1 VVADFTHP
9 QPVAVLGLGTVGWP
23 VAQAVAA
30 AGHPVLGF
38 DIDTGQVAALRRE
51 LAEHPPAGQLHLV
64 TQPAAL
70 AAAGTYL
77 ICAPTDLSDGR
88 PELSAVL
95 AALDLIAGL
104 LRPGD
109 LVAVESTLP
118 PGATAQLLAP
128 RLAGRSGLTPG
139 TDFALVYAPER
150 LDPGN
155 AHFGVRNTPKLLGG
169 LTPACTEVGRT
180 FYETVV
186 GTVTAVTAAE
196 AELAKLLENS
206 FRQVNVALV
215 NELTMLC
222 AATGVDVHTVLDAA
236 ASKPFGFMPFRAG
249 PGTGGRCI
257 PLATEY
263 LVAAQRSAGLT
274 PRLTQAAMTV
284 NQAMPDFVVRRLD
297 QLLAG
302 QGRRSPGAGIGRR
315 LGIQVE
321 CGRRPELERRG
332 VGPVA
337 IAGESHRA
345 WLRRT
350 GSGLR
355 GGRPAAG
362 HAGPAVRGA
371 RADGRSDSAYPPS
384 GPRRGGVDPSGSDS
398 AGHPRHLESD
408 GRQRPP
414 TVTVARP
421 QTRHQRAS
429 RQAGLSVA
437 HLASWKARP

>member
-1 VVADFTHP
+1 MSNLRSVVVADFTHP

-38 DIDTGQVAALRRE
+38 DIDTGRVATLRQE
-51 LAEHPPAGQLHLV
+51 LAGHLPAGRMHLV
-64 TQPAAL
+64 TRPAAL

-77 ICAPTDLSDGR
+77 ICAPTDVREGR
-88 PELSAVL
+88 PELAAVL
-95 AALDLIAGL
+95 TALDLIAGL

-169 LTPACTEVGRT
+169 LTPACTGAGRI

-186 GTVTAVTAAE
+186 ETVTAVTSAE

-215 NELTMLC
+215 NELAMLC

-263 LVAAQRSAGLT
+263 LAAAQRSAGLT

-284 NQAMPDFVVRRLD
+284 NQAMPDFVVRRLER
-297 QLLAG
+297 LLAG
-302 QGRRSPGAGIGRR
+302 QGRPIAGARVLIVGLAYKSDVADARNSSAAALVRSLRRAGAIVQGYDELIPVFEVDGRPLEMPAR
-315 LGIQVE
+315 LSEVLEPVDAAILHTHHRDLDE
-321 CGRRPELERRG
+321 AELTRAARIVLDTRG
-332 VGPVA
+332 TLNPVA
-337 IAGESHRA
+337 DNVHR
-345 WLRRT
+345 L
-350 GSGLR
+350 
-355 GGRPAAG
+355 
-362 HAGPAVRGA
+362 
-371 RADGRSDSAYPPS
+371 
-384 GPRRGGVDPSGSDS
+384 
-398 AGHPRHLESD
+398 
-408 GRQRPP
+408 
-414 TVTVARP
+414 
-421 QTRHQRAS
+421 
-429 RQAGLSVA
+429 
-437 HLASWKARP
+437 

>member
-1 VVADFTHP
+1 MSRRGRAPASNLRAVVVADFTHLR
-9 QPVAVLGLGTVGWP
+9 PVAVLGLGTVGWP

-38 DIDTGQVAALRRE
+38 DIDTGHVTTLQQE
-51 LAEHPPAGQLHLV
+51 LAVHPPAGRIQLV

-77 ICAPTDLSDGR
+77 ICAPTGLSEGR

-104 LRPGD
+104 LQPGD

-118 PGATAQLLAP
+118 PGATAQLLMP

-155 AHFGVRNTPKLLGG
+155 AHFGVRNTAKLLGG
-169 LTPACTEVGRT
+169 LTPACTEAGRI

-186 GTVTAVTAAE
+186 ETVTAVTHAE
-196 AELAKLLENS
+196 AELAKLLENG

-215 NELTMLC
+215 NELAMLC

-263 LVAAQRSAGLT
+263 LAAAQRSAGLT
-274 PRLTQAAMTV
+274 PQLTQAAMTV

-302 QGRRSPGAGIGRR
+302 QGRPIAGARVLVVGLAYKSNVADARNSSAAALVRSLSRAGAIVRGYDELIPAFEVDGRPLAMLAR
-315 LGIQVE
+315 L
-321 CGRRPELERRG
+321 PELLEQMDAAILHTHHRG
-332 VGPVA
+332 LDEA
-337 IAGESHRA
+337 ELTRA
-345 WLRRT
+345 ARIVLDT
-350 GSGLR
+350 R
-355 GGRPAAG
+355 GTLNPAAEN
-362 HAGPAVRGA
+362 VYR
-371 RADGRSDSAYPPS
+371 
-384 GPRRGGVDPSGSDS
+384 
-398 AGHPRHLESD
+398 L
-408 GRQRPP
+408 
-414 TVTVARP
+414 
-421 QTRHQRAS
+421 
-429 RQAGLSVA
+429 
-437 HLASWKARP
+437 